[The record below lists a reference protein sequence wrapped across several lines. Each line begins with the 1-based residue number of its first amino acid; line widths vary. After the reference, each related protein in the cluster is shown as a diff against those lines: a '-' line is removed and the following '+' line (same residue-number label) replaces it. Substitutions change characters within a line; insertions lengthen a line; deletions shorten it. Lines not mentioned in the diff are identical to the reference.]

1 MTEAKPT
8 PVAELSFEDALKE
21 LEQIVSDLERGEVA
35 LAESVTIYERGAA
48 LKAHCDALLRQ
59 AEARVEKI
67 RLAEDGKPLGT
78 DPLDDD

>member
-1 MTEAKPT
+1 MPDKEPI
-8 PVAELSFEDALKE
+8 PVTDLSFEEALKQ

-48 LKAHCDALLRQ
+48 LKAHCDKLLRQ

-67 RLAEDGKPLGT
+67 RLGEDGQPRGT
-78 DPLDDD
+78 DPLDSA